1 MAGRVVF
8 VHRGGVPF
16 ASKVRAAQNA
26 GVSERETP
34 IKLSTD
40 CPSDK
45 TIHSLLLTAEQ
56 AAAVIIINHADDP
69 VLVDAHTVVGAGGR
83 IETIDECAASKRAVE
98 AETEALF
105 KENASRLK
113 STNLMTSDMT
123 REFESMQEMLVDK
136 ARPLAP

>member
-1 MAGRVVF
+1 LWRPQHRYPFCVAGRVVF

-16 ASKVRAAQNA
+16 TSKVRAAQNA

-45 TIHSLLLTAEQ
+45 TIYSLLLTAEQ

-83 IETIDECAASKRAVE
+83 IETID
-98 AETEALF
+98 
-105 KENASRLK
+105 
-113 STNLMTSDMT
+113 DG
-123 REFESMQEMLVDK
+123 RE
-136 ARPLAP
+136 